1 MTPAPRRMVVVL
13 IGALLSWMTT
23 EFINLAQ
30 VNGEH
35 AGRANVELMKMHAKY
50 PQVNIRARKRGFPWR
65 TRVRFGQ
72 K

>member
-13 IGALLSWMTT
+13 IGALMAWMTT
-23 EFINLAQ
+23 EFIYLAQ
-30 VNGEH
+30 VYGEY
-35 AGRANVELMKMHAKY
+35 AGRANVKLMGMRAKY